1 MFPRSVIWR
10 AKNTDSIRYKTKLTL
25 CIVFLAVVSSAT
37 VMVGQLAV
45 RDPGVRGGAVDS
57 GDPMDSVATTQGAAD
72 FFINGQMRFQDV
84 EVVGGQ
90 LNNTGLGPRF
100 NTNQCSSCHAQP
112 AVGGTSPSTTDY
124 PFLGPNP
131 ETLVYNLHG
140 QNGQNTLPS
149 FITPDGPVREAR
161 FKFFLNRNG
170 SLNNTPDGG
179 VHDLFVISGR
189 GDAGTCAIKQPDFA
203 HNLALNNVIFRIP
216 TPVFGAG
223 LIENISDEAILF
235 NMESNERQKQFLGIS
250 GHPNRDGNDG
260 AIARFGWKAQ
270 NKSLEVFAGEA
281 YNVEMG
287 VTNELFQNERASPDE
302 AQQGGLPPNCRL
314 NPTPEDATNFMASP
328 NSAVPSDV
336 VEFAMFMRLLA
347 PPKPSA
353 SNPGGAESITN
364 GSRVFGSIGC
374 ALCHTPT
381 LRTATSS
388 VTPGLN
394 QVNANLFSDLL
405 VHHMGANL
413 ADGVSQGSA
422 GPDEFRSAPLW
433 GLGQRI
439 FFLHDGRSRDL
450 VDAIQQHAS
459 SGSEANGVIQ
469 NFKRL
474 SPQQQQDLL
483 NFLRSL

>member
-1 MFPRSVIWR
+1 
-10 AKNTDSIRYKTKLTL
+10 
-25 CIVFLAVVSSAT
+25 
-37 VMVGQLAV
+37 
-45 RDPGVRGGAVDS
+45 
-57 GDPMDSVATTQGAAD
+57 
-72 FFINGQMRFQDV
+72 
-84 EVVGGQ
+84 
-90 LNNTGLGPRF
+90 
-100 NTNQCSSCHAQP
+100 
-112 AVGGTSPSTTDY
+112 
-124 PFLGPNP
+124 
-131 ETLVYNLHG
+131 
-140 QNGQNTLPS
+140 
-149 FITPDGPVREAR
+149 
-161 FKFFLNRNG
+161 
-170 SLNNTPDGG
+170 
-179 VHDLFVISGR
+179 
-189 GDAGTCAIKQPDFA
+189 
-203 HNLALNNVIFRIP
+203 
-216 TPVFGAG
+216 
-223 LIENISDEAILF
+223 
-235 NMESNERQKQFLGIS
+235 
-250 GHPNRDGNDG
+250 
-260 AIARFGWKAQ
+260 
-270 NKSLEVFAGEA
+270 
-281 YNVEMG
+281 
-287 VTNELFQNERASPDE
+287 
-302 AQQGGLPPNCRL
+302 
-314 NPTPEDATNFMASP
+314 
-328 NSAVPSDV
+328 
-336 VEFAMFMRLLA
+336 MRLLA

-374 ALCHTPT
+374 TLCHTPT

-413 ADGVSQGSA
+413 ADGVSQGGA